1 MIFNLL
7 WWSIMINFRWNSVI
21 PKRFDFILLL
31 FLLKVSDFET
41 GWFISLLVQ
50 KFSSTLLCSLFPQL
64 TFFYKSSKHWIL
76 YLYALV
82 SFWIGCNESGRYL
95 IVDPRKSDKALPIGF
110 SSPRC
115 TTKVPKYFTK
125 SNQILL
131 HDRFFKKVLV
141 APQKTQQFNRLL
153 RRFRSDRSH
162 D

>member
-1 MIFNLL
+1 
-7 WWSIMINFRWNSVI
+7 MINFRWNSVI

-82 SFWIGCNESGRYL
+82 SFWIGCNESGRHL
-95 IVDPRKSDKALPIGF
+95 KVDPRKSDKALPIGF

-115 TTKVPKYFTK
+115 TYKQAESETDT
-125 SNQILL
+125 I
-131 HDRFFKKVLV
+131 
-141 APQKTQQFNRLL
+141 
-153 RRFRSDRSH
+153 
-162 D
+162 

>member
-1 MIFNLL
+1 
-7 WWSIMINFRWNSVI
+7 MINFRWNLVI

-41 GWFISLLVQ
+41 GRFISLLVQ

-115 TTKVPKYFTK
+115 TYHCPARNFEQFHILATLILTSPTQDVRSFDHQCTGHDLFQNLNKLFIFRYF
-125 SNQILL
+125 
-131 HDRFFKKVLV
+131 F
-141 APQKTQQFNRLL
+141 
-153 RRFRSDRSH
+153 
-162 D
+162 

>member
-1 MIFNLL
+1 
-7 WWSIMINFRWNSVI
+7 MINFRWNSVI

-110 SSPRC
+110 SSYQA
-115 TTKVPKYFTK
+115 TKDSRRTCAYVGRRHWSCAASHSAPKRSIVPKFCIIKPYTYFF
-125 SNQILL
+125 L
-131 HDRFFKKVLV
+131 KVIHL
-141 APQKTQQFNRLL
+141 PTQ
-153 RRFRSDRSH
+153 S
-162 D
+162 

>member
-115 TTKVPKYFTK
+115 NTNTSQELNANVRVIKFVYVIRFWVGRDGQVFFNPSKVKVIQN
-125 SNQILL
+125 S
-131 HDRFFKKVLV
+131 RSKK
-141 APQKTQQFNRLL
+141 
-153 RRFRSDRSH
+153 
-162 D
+162 